1 MKILL
6 DECVTKKLK
15 AFLPAHDVYT
25 VTEKGW
31 NGLYNGELMTKCV
44 EDKIDILL
52 TIDKNIL
59 FQQSIIKYDLTVVV
73 LNVADSKIETLIQF
87 LGISEDKVDSF
98 ERRKLYV
105 IDLQSD
111 VR

>member
-6 DECVTKKLK
+6 DECVTKKPK
-15 AFLPAHDVYT
+15 AYLPNHEVYT

-31 NGLYNGELMTKCV
+31 NGLFNGKLMTKCV

-59 FQQSIIKYDLTVVV
+59 FQQSVNKYDLTVVV
-73 LNVADSKIETLIQF
+73 FNAPDSKISTLIEF
-87 LGISEDKVDSF
+87 LASF
-98 ERRKLYV
+98 ESKVGTFQKGNLYTLN
-105 IDLQSD
+105 I
-111 VR
+111 

>member
-15 AFLPAHDVYT
+15 TYLPNHEVYT
-25 VTEKGW
+25 VTDKGW
-31 NGLYNGELMTKCV
+31 NGLFNGRLMTKCV
-44 EDKIDILL
+44 ENSIDILL

-73 LNVADSKIETLIQF
+73 FDAMDSKINTLLQF
-87 LGISEDKVDSF
+87 LTTFESKVHLF
-98 ERRKLYV
+98 EKRKLYV
-105 IDLQSD
+105 LNA
-111 VR
+111 